1 MSLKIIAKPSP
12 LPGSSS
18 YIPVILRQPSLDQD
32 QLLEYMAKDT
42 ALEKTDMGATLQRFQ
57 EALRFFLAKGFRLE
71 TCLGSYGLVARGG
84 LESEDA
90 PFRPADPDS
99 AHRLEI
105 QFRPS
110 QELAKSLNSEAS
122 IERLAYE
129 GPRGPKITSITNLSQ
144 GGRSSFSPGDVLEL
158 RGLRL
163 KCGLNTPQ
171 EDEGLF
177 WIPREEHQG
186 QGKAYRTPVIIQ
198 NTEHLMS
205 AQIPPLPGGLYTLEV
220 RSRCA
225 KVQVRKG
232 SWSQSLAIQS

>member
-90 PFRPADPDS
+90 PFRP
-99 AHRLEI
+99 R
-105 QFRPS
+105 RPR
-110 QELAKSLNSEAS
+110 Q
-122 IERLAYE
+122 
-129 GPRGPKITSITNLSQ
+129 
-144 GGRSSFSPGDVLEL
+144 RSPPGDSVPPQPGAGQKPQQ
-158 RGLRL
+158 RG
-163 KCGLNTPQ
+163 Q
-171 EDEGLF
+171 
-177 WIPREEHQG
+177 H
-186 QGKAYRTPVIIQ
+186 
-198 NTEHLMS
+198 
-205 AQIPPLPGGLYTLEV
+205 
-220 RSRCA
+220 
-225 KVQVRKG
+225 
-232 SWSQSLAIQS
+232 